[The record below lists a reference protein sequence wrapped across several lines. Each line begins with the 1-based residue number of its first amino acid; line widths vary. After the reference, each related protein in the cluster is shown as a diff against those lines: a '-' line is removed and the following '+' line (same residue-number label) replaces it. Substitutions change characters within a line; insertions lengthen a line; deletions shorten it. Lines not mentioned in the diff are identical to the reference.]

1 MEARTIEET
10 LEFFNGN
17 VSMSAR
23 ALGIGRNTLYRKA
36 KEYNINITG

>member
-1 MEARTIEET
+1 MG
-10 LEFFNGN
+10 FYNGN

-36 KEYNINITG
+36 KEYNINING